1 MLCMFLCLVCLC
13 RIRLSEGFHFAA
25 SGEGIVNMVMELP
38 MAVKTPKV
46 HHRNSFFFLQFAIF
60 PICLRCT
67 SVDLS
72 IVSQLYLTVKDLQSL
87 CTFVHVSHCVSLIWP
102 VV

>member
-46 HHRNSFFFLQFAIF
+46 HHRNSFFFSNLQFF
-60 PICLRCT
+60 PYAWCASI
-67 SVDLS
+67 DLS

-87 CTFVHVSHCVSLIWP
+87 CTFVRVSHCVSLIWP